1 MSFRFELERSLIMV
15 RTRIAPSPTGEDL
28 HIGNVYTALLNF
40 AWAKRNSG
48 KFILRIEDTD
58 RSRLVEDA
66 EEKIKKSLEWFRI
79 TYDEGP
85 DIPGPFE
92 PYRQSERLEIYKK
105 HALEL
110 VEKGHAFY
118 CFCSSE
124 RLSSMRSV
132 QEASGMPT
140 IYDGFCKKFS
150 PDEALEKAKSE
161 TFVIR
166 MNTPEDGKTS
176 FEDLVRGEIEFE
188 NRFID
193 DQILLKSDGYPT
205 YHLGVVVDDH
215 LMEISHVI
223 RAEEWISSTP
233 KHVLL
238 YQFFGWDLPYFAHVP
253 ILRNPDKSKL
263 SKRKN
268 PVWVSWYKKEGFLPE
283 AIINFLALMG
293 WSHPDQ
299 KEKFDISEFISLFDP
314 KDLKAVGPIFD
325 ITKLEWLNGLWIR
338 EMSKEELQ
346 RRLEKFYSQDSEFSA
361 IFESKHIGLLVGLA
375 QSRMKKLSEFRD
387 LVNAPQNQREFSDGE
402 KEAGKKLLSLL
413 ESINH
418 TDWREDTILNHLKNF
433 RDQENVS
440 MKTIYFI
447 ITGKEQ
453 GLPLIETMVKIEG
466 REQILENL
474 RKRIS

>member
-1 MSFRFELERSLIMV
+1 MEVNMV

-40 AWAKRNSG
+40 AWAKRNNG

-58 RSRLVEDA
+58 RNRLVEGS
-66 EEKIKKSLEWFRI
+66 EEKIKKSLEWFGI
-79 TYDEGP
+79 SLDEGP

-92 PYRQSERLEIYKK
+92 PYRQSERLELYKK
-105 HALEL
+105 YALEL
-110 VEKGHAFY
+110 VENGHAFY
-118 CFCSSE
+118 CFCTPE
-124 RLSSMRSV
+124 RLTSMRSV

-150 PDEALEKAKSE
+150 LEEAREKAKSE
-161 TFVIR
+161 LFVIR

-176 FEDLVRGEIEFE
+176 FDDLVRGKIEFE

-205 YHLGVVVDDH
+205 YHLAVVIDDH

-238 YQFFGWDLPYFAHVP
+238 YQFFAWDLPFFAHVP

-283 AIINFLALMG
+283 AVINFLALMG
-293 WSHPDQ
+293 WSHPEQ

-325 ITKLEWLNGLWIR
+325 ITKLEWLNGIWIR
-338 EMSKEELQ
+338 EMSAEELK
-346 RRLEKFYSQDSEFSA
+346 RRLERFYRQDSEFSA
-361 IFESKHIGLLVGLA
+361 IFESKHIDLLVGLA
-375 QSRMKKLSEFRD
+375 QSRMKKLSEFKD
-387 LVNAPQNQREFSDGE
+387 LVNTPEKKREFTNEE

-433 RDQENVS
+433 KDSENIS
-440 MKTIYFI
+440 MKTIYFL

-466 REQILENL
+466 RDQILENL
-474 RKRIS
+474 KKRIS